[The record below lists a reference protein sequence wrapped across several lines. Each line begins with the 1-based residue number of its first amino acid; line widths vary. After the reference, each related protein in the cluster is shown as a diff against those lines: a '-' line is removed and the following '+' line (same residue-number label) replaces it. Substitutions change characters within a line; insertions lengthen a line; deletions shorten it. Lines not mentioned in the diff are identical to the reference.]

1 MPDPAPTEPTAP
13 RAADPARAELA
24 ELVDGLKFDAQ
35 GLVTAVI
42 QDHADATV
50 LMVGWMDAEAVRRT
64 LTTGRTWF
72 WSRSRRQYWQKGET
86 SGHRQ
91 YVRSVHADCDR
102 DTLLVRVEQVGAACH
117 TGARS
122 CFQESLPAVPGSPP
136 AAVPAGAPS
145 EEARP

>member
-1 MPDPAPTEPTAP
+1 MPDPLPTQPTARP
-13 RAADPARAELA
+13 QAAPPADADLDG
-24 ELVDGLKFDAQ
+24 LVAGLKFDAQ

-64 LTTGRTWF
+64 LTSGRTWF

-122 CFQESLPAVPGSPP
+122 CFEQELPALRG
-136 AAVPAGAPS
+136 
-145 EEARP
+145 EATS